1 MVGRML
7 CRIDMHRM
15 LCGLRR
21 GYALGHN
28 SRSMQ
33 TQALSG
39 KLPPETRD
47 HKIVFHAIIC
57 RHSMSCHPTIYTN
70 PLQIVRIIDVPEAES
85 DDILE
90 MLFEAIRAA
99 GTRGVR
105 MAGR

>member
-1 MVGRML
+1 
-7 CRIDMHRM
+7 MHRM

-28 SRSMQ
+28 SRSTQ